1 MGSTTICEFQ
11 SASNLRMPLVDVGV
25 LYQEGYFSQII
36 AAIRTV
42 AVFAMAVTAVIG
54 SLSELVAM
62 N

>member
-1 MGSTTICEFQ
+1 
-11 SASNLRMPLVDVGV
+11 MPLVDVGV